1 MPEVAPIG
9 EDNIDLGKCDVYGLL
24 PAIEEVFPNDA
35 VLRLESP
42 HGEPL
47 AFLETHASAASRPL
61 YDLPLAS
68 AALPEFQALAA
79 RSAEPEIGMH
89 IFVHHDGRLLLESY
103 DCGDDTWIAADLPPE
118 TVARLRQTSR

>member
-9 EDNIDLGKCDVYGLL
+9 EDNVDLGKCDVHEFL

-68 AALPEFQALAA
+68 AAVPEFQVLAA

-89 IFVHHDGRLLLESY
+89 IVVHHHGRMLLEAY
-103 DCGDDTWIAADLPPE
+103 DCGDDTWIAADRPPE

>member
-9 EDNIDLGKCDVYGLL
+9 GDNVNLGKCDVYELL

-68 AALPEFQALAA
+68 AALPEFQV
-79 RSAEPEIGMH
+79 H

>member
-1 MPEVAPIG
+1 MPKVAPIG
-9 EDNIDLGKCDVYGLL
+9 DDNIDLGRCDLYELL
-24 PAIEEVFPNDA
+24 AAIEEVFPNDA

-68 AALPEFQALAA
+68 TVLPEFQALAA

-89 IFVHHDGRLLLESY
+89 IFVHHDGRMLLESY

-118 TVARLRQTSR
+118 SVVRLRQTSR